1 MAARTHIDGVG
12 SNNRTRE
19 LRPCPSI
26 FEAQAATGKETN
38 LVTGKAGKRAVDTV
52 QGIRPRGRNK
62 LAVFANERSVEALD
76 TRPLKCEAILVSDP
90 LFVDLGIISSQTA
103 QNFAAA
109 NIHADR
115 TTGSI
120 VLGYRSGRYQ
130 VEGACAEAVI
140 IRGQSANR
148 ADLNDIAREVRGE
161 CATRNITIIGGKIA
175 FIEGADNAFLTV
187 RSRNTRLDIVLFL
200 RVEVIQDRGIKG
212 ANLLTHEVMVLGR
225 RGATASSLKIKEG
238 VARNFLTEA
247 HAALTQDATLAVQQ
261 NLRGELQRLAIRA
274 LCIDEARALA
284 AFAHCLVLQ
293 GAFAALVAD
302 WAIQR
307 VVDQQEFHH
316 AFLGA
321 TGNLGGV
328 LSLDHHAWGDSL
340 ST

>member
-1 MAARTHIDGVG
+1 M
-12 SNNRTRE
+12 
-19 LRPCPSI
+19 
-26 FEAQAATGKETN
+26 
-38 LVTGKAGKRAVDTV
+38 DTV

-62 LAVFANERSVEALD
+62 LAVLANERSVEALD

-90 LFVDLGIISSQTA
+90 LFVDLGIVSSQTA

-140 IRGQSANR
+140 IRGQSTNR
-148 ADLNDIAREVRGE
+148 ADLNDVAREVRGE
-161 CATRNITIIGGKIA
+161 CAPRNITIIGGKIA
-175 FIEGADNAFLTV
+175 LIEGADNAFLTV
-187 RSRNTRLDIVLFL
+187 RSGNTRLDIVLCL
-200 RVEVIQDRGIKG
+200 RVEVIQDRGIEG
-212 ANLLTHEVMVLGR
+212 ADLLAHEVVVFGR
-225 RGATASSLKIKEG
+225 CGAAASALKVEEH
-238 VARNFLTEA
+238 VARDFLTKA
-247 HAALTQDATLAVQQ
+247 HATLAQDAALAIEQ
-261 NLRGELQRLAIRA
+261 DLRGQLQRLAVGALCVDKTRA
-274 LCIDEARALA
+274 LT

-293 GAFAALVAD
+293 GAFAALIAD
-302 WAIQR
+302 RAIKR